1 MIFTGIV
8 EEKARVAACQGT
20 DAGVVLEVEA
30 VATRPGLRVG
40 DSIAVNGA
48 CLTAEDVSREA
59 FTATVVPETLRRT
72 NLGDVASGQCVNL
85 ERPLRADSR
94 LEGHIVL
101 GHVDAAVP
109 VVSVQQGAE
118 GRRMTVLV
126 GGGLSR
132 FAVEKGSV
140 TLDGVSLTVAA
151 VSDEGEDSLV
161 EVALVPHTLR
171 ATTLGDRCVDDRVN
185 LEVDILAKYAAR
197 FWERAGGKGT

>member
-1 MIFTGIV
+1 MA
-8 EEKARVAACQGT
+8 ARRNR
-20 DAGVVLEVEA
+20 DAGMVLEVDA
-30 VATRPGLRVG
+30 ARTRPGLRVG

-48 CLTAEDVSREA
+48 CLTAEELSREG

-72 NLGDVASGQCVNL
+72 NLGDVSPGQYVNL

-109 VVSVQQGAE
+109 VVSVTRGPG
-118 GRRMTVLV
+118 GRRMTVSV

-140 TLDGVSLTVAA
+140 ALDGVSLTVAA
-151 VSDEGEDSLV
+151 LSDEGEDSLV

-171 ATTLGDRCVDDRVN
+171 ATALGERDVDDLVN
-185 LEVDILAKYAAR
+185 LEVDILAKYVAR
-197 FWERAGGKGT
+197 LWERGARAGGEGT

>member
-1 MIFTGIV
+1 MADRRGV
-8 EEKARVAACQGT
+8 

-30 VATRPGLRVG
+30 VQTRPGLRVG

-48 CLTAEDVSREA
+48 CLTVEDVSREA

-72 NLGDVASGQCVNL
+72 NLGDVGPGNYVNL

-94 LEGHIVL
+94 LEGHVVL

-151 VSDEGEDSLV
+151 ISDEGEDSLV

-171 ATTLGDRCVDDRVN
+171 ATTLGDRHVDDRVN
-185 LEVDILAKYAAR
+185 LEVDILAKYAAH
-197 FWERAGGKGT
+197 FWERAGGEAT

>member
-1 MIFTGIV
+1 M
-8 EEKARVAACQGT
+8 
-20 DAGVVLEVEA
+20 EVEA

-72 NLGDVASGQCVNL
+72 NLGDVASGQYVNL

-101 GHVDAAVP
+101 GHVDEAVP